1 MNEAQLGVPLGYAR
15 KYLIRVEVASTDKN
29 SSLRYHICNYHY
41 KKFYVNVSITARH
54 LHPSLKIGGKA
65 RSLPF
70 E

>member
-15 KYLIRVEVASTDKN
+15 KYLTWVEVACTDKYSN
-29 SSLRYHICNYHY
+29 LRYAIYNSHY
-41 KKFYVNVSITARH
+41 KKFYLNVSITASH